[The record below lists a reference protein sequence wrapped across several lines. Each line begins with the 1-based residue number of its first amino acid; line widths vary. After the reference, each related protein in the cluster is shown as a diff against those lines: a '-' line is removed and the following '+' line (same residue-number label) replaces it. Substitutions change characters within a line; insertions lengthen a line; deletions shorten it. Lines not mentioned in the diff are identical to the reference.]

1 MNPVS
6 SFYSRP
12 PLFMEV
18 RASTP
23 HALSQKIAEIDR
35 KLVAVEADQNRTR
48 HEAKSQSHSDGL

>member
-18 RASTP
+18 RAPTP
-23 HALSQKIAEIDR
+23 HALTQKIAKIDA
-35 KLVAVEADQNRTR
+35 KLAAIQNTKP
-48 HEAKSQSHSDGL
+48 EDVP